1 MNEKGANLIK
11 IDVPGRGNME
21 IENILLDLNGTIA
34 TDGKIPLDVRE
45 KINLLSEKV
54 TIYILTA
61 DTQGTAG
68 EEVRGMNADMI
79 KIAEEDSK
87 NRKFDPSTA
96 SKPCS
101 SEQGQGAL
109 RVNLKQA
116 LRSRGSER
124 SRKVEFLKTFDL
136 EKTVAIGNGNNDQ
149 LILKEVAL
157 GIAVLGDE
165 GLSVSAMKNADIVV
179 KNISDALDLF
189 LKPKRLMATL
199 RE

>member
-1 MNEKGANLIK
+1 MIK
-11 IDVPGRGNME
+11 TDIPGRGNME

-61 DTQGTAG
+61 DTQGTAE

-87 NRKFDPSTA
+87 NRKF
-96 SKPCS
+96 
-101 SEQGQGAL
+101 
-109 RVNLKQA
+109 
-116 LRSRGSER
+116 
-124 SRKVEFLKTFDL
+124 EFLNTFDF

-149 LILKEVAL
+149 LILKEAAL

-165 GLSVSAMKNADIVV
+165 GMYVSALKNADIVV
-179 KNISDALDLF
+179 KNIVDALDLF